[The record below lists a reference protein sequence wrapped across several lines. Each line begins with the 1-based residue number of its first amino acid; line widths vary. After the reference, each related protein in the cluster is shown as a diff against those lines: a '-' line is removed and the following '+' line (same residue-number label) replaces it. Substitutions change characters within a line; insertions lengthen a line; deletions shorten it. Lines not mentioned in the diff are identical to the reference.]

1 MVKLESKQTK
11 KYPERL
17 NVVAKLASGNI
28 HSFYIIILMGLI
40 SLTSII
46 FAMQE
51 SKQAANNIKVAWVKM
66 YPNGTWDVEFYDEG
80 RGPDFFQS
88 TVDYILR
95 QWVERRY
102 SRLSRSVKED
112 FGYVNI
118 FMSEKLKNDFV
129 DPNGFDAVE
138 KAAEIANCSGCE
150 ELKLKVRNNGI
161 DHFDSDKTTFGQY
174 AGTLYRSN
182 IFANK
187 ITVAKDGVEGKPEK
201 VIVPIQWRIKSKEE
215 IQADKSILKQNPI
228 GLEIMSYEILED
240 VSP

>member
-1 MVKLESKQTK
+1 MVRLKSKQVK
-11 KYPERL
+11 KFPEHL

-28 HSFYIIILMGLI
+28 YSFYIIILLGLI

-51 SKQAANNIKVAWVKM
+51 SKRAADNIKVAWVKM
-66 YPNGTWDVEFYDEG
+66 YPNGTWDIEFYDEG

-95 QWVERRY
+95 LWVERRY

-118 FMSEKLKNDFV
+118 FMSEKLKKAFV
-129 DPNGFDAVE
+129 DPNGFHAVE
-138 KAAEIANCSGCE
+138 KAAEIANCLGCE
-150 ELKLKVRNNGI
+150 ELKVKVRNI
-161 DHFDSDKTTFGQY
+161 DHFDSDKTKFGQY

-187 ITVAKDGVEGKPEK
+187 IKISKDGIEGKSEK

-215 IQADKSILKQNPI
+215 IQADKRILKQNPI
-228 GLEIMSYEILED
+228 GLEIMSYEILQD
-240 VSP
+240 VSS